1 MKELCSKLIWSEFSF
16 KFYSYLFLLEC
27 FIVYFLVVVMLLL
40 WYQCCFLLSFGLNVS
55 ICFFKQSIDELIRLA
70 HEYYDE
76 VALPKLV
83 IFFLYSEFCYVLRF
97 TMVICGVM
105 N

>member
-1 MKELCSKLIWSEFSF
+1 MFHCLFFGCCYVVIMVPM
-16 KFYSYLFLLEC
+16 LFLV
-27 FIVYFLVVVMLLL
+27 I
-40 WYQCCFLLSFGLNVS
+40 FGLTVS